1 MLGRGYARIF
11 FLMDK
16 RRKKNHFLI
25 SQIYTIVFLTIIVAA
40 FVTVRAVG
48 ALDRCRLAKTGGS

>member
-1 MLGRGYARIF
+1 MHAFF